1 MSARPLKMLDR
12 EARLVAILA
21 AVGSPLP
28 RGEIY
33 ARVDADFDD
42 ETQCA
47 KTLGRLVADGRLV
60 RSKRGEEFIYEAHRG
75 NAARVGVIASAVE
88 NVQARD
94 IHPRPPARRMHVLED
109 DDAEE
114 AQLGA
119 NGAPQLEI
127 RPFVAPDAK
136 GDLVTT
142 KEEAMPKGSHGQQ
155 KTAAARPFN
164 KYVEL
169 LENRHTWMSVAEVV
183 GILLEHKAVIGTRLR
198 ELATLGRRYAALGVT
213 AAASNH
219 AAKAR
224 KGEKTEARAAGTSRH
239 ARKSVEPEEPAQPR
253 HLPAVPSKAGRI
265 EWAIT
270 DTGTVA
276 IKDGD
281 QTIKLSPAD
290 CEYGVGFLEKT
301 QLLWRTAP

>member
-1 MSARPLKMLDR
+1 
-12 EARLVAILA
+12 
-21 AVGSPLP
+21 
-28 RGEIY
+28 
-33 ARVDADFDD
+33 
-42 ETQCA
+42 
-47 KTLGRLVADGRLV
+47 
-60 RSKRGEEFIYEAHRG
+60 
-75 NAARVGVIASAVE
+75 
-88 NVQARD
+88 
-94 IHPRPPARRMHVLED
+94 
-109 DDAEE
+109 
-114 AQLGA
+114 
-119 NGAPQLEI
+119 
-127 RPFVAPDAK
+127 
-136 GDLVTT
+136 
-142 KEEAMPKGSHGQQ
+142 
-155 KTAAARPFN
+155 
-164 KYVEL
+164 
-169 LENRHTWMSVAEVV
+169 MSVAEVV

-198 ELATLGRRYAALGVT
+198 ELATLGAIQTCGNTSGRRYAALGVT